1 MWIVGDEILVILFS
15 KKWFKLLSEV
25 PTCWS
30 ENSNFITRYFITNK
44 QILQLKLKEY
54 NLVDG

>member
-1 MWIVGDEILVILFS
+1 MWIVGDEILVII
-15 KKWFKLLSEV
+15 KLLSEV

-44 QILQLKLKEY
+44 QIIKQ
-54 NLVDG
+54 

>member
-44 QILQLKLKEY
+44 QIIKQ
-54 NLVDG
+54 